1 MYKNVVIE
9 YNYYKKQEWGRKIYF
24 QISLSFNFNSYA
36 KVMTAAIIDVRNE
49 STFNVIYFRM

>member
-1 MYKNVVIE
+1 M
-9 YNYYKKQEWGRKIYF
+9 GRKIYF

-49 STFNVIYFRM
+49 STFNVIYFRMLRSKNRVYLMLYQ